1 MNNQLSKIIPEV
13 KDIKKHEAKSLVSL
27 LKEINEEYIVLSELI
42 VSTGFTGVEDNFKIR
57 ERLNIIVY
65 QIRRAQDLLIKIKSR
80 VKKEDKKE

>member
-13 KDIKKHEAKSLVSL
+13 KDIKKHEVKSLVSL

>member
-1 MNNQLSKIIPEV
+1 MNAQLSKIIPEV
-13 KDIKKHEAKSLVSL
+13 KEFKKYEAKSLVSL
-27 LKEINEEYIVLSELI
+27 LREINDEYIILSELI
-42 VSTGFTGVEDNFKIR
+42 VSAGFTGVEDNFKIR